1 MYLGFS
7 RDICKS
13 LISSVNTL
21 KIKNPGKHLYWNQ
34 TKTSGHK
41 IYVEVVHKLNSVG
54 LLLLFVI
61 IASHFILKI
70 NLNVALIIRLK
81 NQFQELAV

>member
-1 MYLGFS
+1 M
-7 RDICKS
+7 
-13 LISSVNTL
+13 
-21 KIKNPGKHLYWNQ
+21 
-34 TKTSGHK
+34 SGQK